1 MGETSTK
8 TRLSL
13 ALLLTVLLLYALDQ
27 ATKWSIVCC
36 FNPPQWG
43 LFLDSVPVVEDCS
56 WIGFSI
62 VRVHNQGVAFGFG
75 NGTAW
80 APFVFFGVQVL
91 ALVLLVVLLRRG
103 FFNTRLLRAAWALI
117 MTGVLGNMTD
127 RLLQGFFLPGAEKL
141 SFVQNL
147 TNGYVVDFLDVWFP
161 WITSENWPGGY
172 HWPAFN
178 VADACV
184 CVSALLFL
192 IASFMPE
199 KKAPA
204 EAQPEES
211 AQPKEDA

>member
-1 MGETSTK
+1 MGETNTK
-8 TRLSL
+8 TRPSL
-13 ALLLTVLLLYALDQ
+13 TLLLTVLLLYALDQ

-43 LFLDSVPVVEDCS
+43 LFLDSVPVVDDCS

-211 AQPKEDA
+211 AQPKGDA

>member
-43 LFLDSVPVVEDCS
+43 LFLDSVPVVDDCS

-192 IASFMPE
+192 IATFMPE

>member
-1 MGETSTK
+1 MGETNTK

-27 ATKWSIVCC
+27 VTKWSIVCC

-43 LFLDSVPVVEDCS
+43 LFLDSVPVVDDCS

>member
-43 LFLDSVPVVEDCS
+43 LFLDSVSVVDDCS

>member
-1 MGETSTK
+1 MGETNTK
-8 TRLSL
+8 TRPSL

-43 LFLDSVPVVEDCS
+43 LFLDSVPVVDDCS

>member
-13 ALLLTVLLLYALDQ
+13 AMLLTVLLLYALDQ

-43 LFLDSVPVVEDCS
+43 LFLDSVPVVDDCS

-192 IASFMPE
+192 IATFMPE

-211 AQPKEDA
+211 AQPKGDA

>member
-141 SFVQNL
+141 SFMQNL
-147 TNGYVVDFLDVWFP
+147 MNGYVVDFLDVWFP

>member
-1 MGETSTK
+1 MGETNTK
-8 TRLSL
+8 TRPSL
-13 ALLLTVLLLYALDQ
+13 TLLLTVLLLYALDQ

-43 LFLDSVPVVEDCS
+43 LFLDSVPVVDDCS

>member
-1 MGETSTK
+1 MGETNTK

-43 LFLDSVPVVEDCS
+43 LFLDSVPVVDDCS

>member
-1 MGETSTK
+1 MGETNTK

-43 LFLDSVPVVEDCS
+43 LFLDSVPVVDDCS

-211 AQPKEDA
+211 AQPKGDA

>member
-1 MGETSTK
+1 MGETNTK

>member
-13 ALLLTVLLLYALDQ
+13 ARLLTVLLLYALDQ

-43 LFLDSVPVVEDCS
+43 LFLDSVPVVDDCS

-204 EAQPEES
+204 EVQPEES

>member
-1 MGETSTK
+1 MGETNTK
-8 TRLSL
+8 TRPSL

-43 LFLDSVPVVEDCS
+43 LFLDSVPVVDDCS

-91 ALVLLVVLLRRG
+91 ALVLLVLLLRRG

-211 AQPKEDA
+211 AQPKADA

>member
-1 MGETSTK
+1 MGETNTK

-27 ATKWSIVCC
+27 VTKWSIVCC

-43 LFLDSVPVVEDCS
+43 LFLDSVPVVDDCS

-211 AQPKEDA
+211 TQPKGDA

>member
-43 LFLDSVPVVEDCS
+43 LFLDSVPVVDDCS

>member
-1 MGETSTK
+1 MGETNTK

-43 LFLDSVPVVEDCS
+43 LFLDSVPVVDDCS

-103 FFNTRLLRAAWALI
+103 FFNTRLLRAACALI

-199 KKAPA
+199 KKAPT

-211 AQPKEDA
+211 AQPKGDA

>member
-1 MGETSTK
+1 MGEKSTK

-13 ALLLTVLLLYALDQ
+13 AMLLTVLLLYALDQ

>member
-204 EAQPEES
+204 EVQSEES

>member
-13 ALLLTVLLLYALDQ
+13 TLLLTVLLLYALDQ

-43 LFLDSVPVVEDCS
+43 LFLDSVPVVDDCS

>member
-13 ALLLTVLLLYALDQ
+13 AMLLTVLLLYALDQ

-91 ALVLLVVLLRRG
+91 ALVLLVLLLRRG

-141 SFVQNL
+141 SFMQNL
-147 TNGYVVDFLDVWFP
+147 MNGYVVDFLDVWFP

-184 CVSALLFL
+184 CISSLLFL
-192 IASFMPE
+192 IASFMPG

-204 EAQPEES
+204 EAQAKES
-211 AQPKEDA
+211 DQPKEDA

>member
-1 MGETSTK
+1 MGETNTK
-8 TRLSL
+8 TRLNL

-43 LFLDSVPVVEDCS
+43 LFLDSVPVVDDCS

-199 KKAPA
+199 KKSPA

-211 AQPKEDA
+211 TQPKGDA

>member
-1 MGETSTK
+1 MGETNTK

-43 LFLDSVPVVEDCS
+43 LFLDSVPVVDDCS

-192 IASFMPE
+192 IATFMPE

-211 AQPKEDA
+211 AQPKGDA

>member
-8 TRLSL
+8 TRPSL

-43 LFLDSVPVVEDCS
+43 LFLDSVPVVDDCS